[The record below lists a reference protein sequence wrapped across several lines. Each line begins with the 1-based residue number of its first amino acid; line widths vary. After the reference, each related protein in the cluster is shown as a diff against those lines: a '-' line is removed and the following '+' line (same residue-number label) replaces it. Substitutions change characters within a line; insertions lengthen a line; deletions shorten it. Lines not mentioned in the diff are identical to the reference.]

1 MVDGLQVT
9 ATEVIVAGADST
21 LTDAVPDFVVSWVL
35 VAVTVAVLAAAV
47 AV

>member
-35 VAVTVAVLAAAV
+35 VAVTVTVLAAAV